1 MVCVVI
7 GFHHSIINLK
17 KIKHCIFSTLHKG
30 VAKLVADT
38 KGLHRGVM
46 QEALEE
52 AIQLWIAEQAKGK
65 AKSEKQRL

>member
-1 MVCVVI
+1 MLIRSNNILV
-7 GFHHSIINLK
+7 
-17 KIKHCIFSTLHKG
+17 KITFELADEIDEKFR
-30 VAKLVADT
+30 KLVADT

-65 AKSEKQRL
+65 ARSEKQRL

>member
-1 MVCVVI
+1 MLIRPNNILV
-7 GFHHSIINLK
+7 
-17 KIKHCIFSTLHKG
+17 KITFELSDEIDEKFR
-30 VAKLVADT
+30 KLVADT

-65 AKSEKQRL
+65 ARSEKHRL

>member
-1 MVCVVI
+1 MLIRPNNILV
-7 GFHHSIINLK
+7 
-17 KIKHCIFSTLHKG
+17 KITFELSDEIDEKFR
-30 VAKLVADT
+30 KLVADT

-65 AKSEKQRL
+65 ARSEKQRL

>member
-1 MVCVVI
+1 MLIRPNNILV
-7 GFHHSIINLK
+7 
-17 KIKHCIFSTLHKG
+17 KITFELADEIDEKFR
-30 VAKLVADT
+30 KLVADT

-65 AKSEKQRL
+65 ARSEKQRL

>member
-1 MVCVVI
+1 MKMLIRPNNILV
-7 GFHHSIINLK
+7 
-17 KIKHCIFSTLHKG
+17 KITFELSDEIDEKFR
-30 VAKLVADT
+30 KLVADT

-65 AKSEKQRL
+65 ARSEKQRL